1 MRTVIFQYEG
11 ESGPYQQAASQVR
24 TEPEEISTIDPDL
37 LQAVLADPVLLQA
50 VDHLVLQSVLVSAA
64 ASSLATTNGQKQST
78 TSAPSSTEETSSA
91 IDPSILE
98 AVLTDPV
105 LLQAVDPL
113 VLQAVLVS
121 AAASNLAIPNSAPP
135 AASPAPASNSQTQPI
150 VFPSSDEFHQ
160 DIPLFESAV
169 YNLLQ
174 LKKDTQQIKRN
185 TETDQPFQ
193 EQSQIKSFVDFL
205 MTRPK
210 LRFEEQEIQP
220 DKKRVQDELG
230 SFQHMNLPT
239 PTYGNPE
246 PIITHIG
253 APLPLGTGE

>member
-121 AAASNLAIPNSAPP
+121 AGASSLAMPNTQKH
-135 AASPAPASNSQTQPI
+135 SPALALEGQTQPI
-150 VFPSSDEFHQ
+150 VFPTSDESYKDHPN
-160 DIPLFESAV
+160 DIVLTVF
-169 YNLLQ
+169 
-174 LKKDTQQIKRN
+174 
-185 TETDQPFQ
+185 
-193 EQSQIKSFVDFL
+193 
-205 MTRPK
+205 
-210 LRFEEQEIQP
+210 
-220 DKKRVQDELG
+220 
-230 SFQHMNLPT
+230 
-239 PTYGNPE
+239 
-246 PIITHIG
+246 
-253 APLPLGTGE
+253 